1 MRRLFD
7 IFKLVFATALLFFTS
22 CSGLYAPQYDD
33 SESGSAT
40 LRVSIQDEM
49 RTALPEF
56 DKESLTYITLYYW
69 NDVDYET
76 VGSWTSIQEMNGSV
90 VPFKTGTYTFSLLAM
105 NSSAMFTQQKTC
117 TIVNGTNSLSF
128 TPHIT
133 TMGDMTSG
141 KGNLD
146 IKLRFNDSNVR
157 KVTAGL
163 YSTEET
169 KIPGFNDEELAIQ
182 SGGKIEYIKNGENS
196 IPSGNYIVIFKF
208 YADAA
213 KTQLLGTYREYA
225 SIMNRLT
232 SKSECVVDSLGNL
245 FKITYDLGGGSFT
258 SGYTAPGSYT
268 RHTDTIILP
277 PEEKITKA
285 GNSFAGWYESAD
297 FTGSPQYLLTR
308 GSSGNKTYHAKWI
321 PDITILYV
329 ANGGKIEKTTQTAQ
343 RGQNVTLMSAVT
355 LGLKPPFEGSNF
367 VGWAKDSKAREKDY
381 DDGATISG
389 GFEENTVLY
398 ALWTITGINGDPGK
412 DSDDDGLSD
421 GDELEIYHTDPS
433 NPDTDGDGFKDG
445 EEIYLHNNNT
455 NMFNPLIADMPELEI
470 EFVGKP
476 QIFYEYTTSSGSSSS
491 ESVDYST
498 SEEGSSS
505 ISNSSSKSRDETHGW
520 SAGFKISQ
528 KVSTSGT
535 ESEAGLEFGYNGNIT
550 TGDSFSYSRD
560 SSSGWS
566 KSWSN
571 SKTTSTETGR
581 SVNGGKIVFQC
592 RFKNPSNIAY
602 EVKGATVSLNRI
614 PNNNGKASVPVL
626 TETLSNVGTLGPG
639 RTSGTFNVKS
649 DLTLAETEELL
660 KWSTGMELIVSG
672 YSIALEG
679 RDFTEAMTKV
689 KAQTAALYID
699 WGSGLEGARKPETY
713 NVAVKN
719 RFNANATTWQDKYT
733 EMDLKWVFDNI
744 LNYREGTDYVLEEA
758 GGNKFLKS
766 IDGVENQAS
775 AKDGVW
781 FISHKYTVNG
791 RRMGMA
797 YLPFMSD
804 TADKWNFADIK
815 INAGDEISIIYTVDR
830 DGDGVPLNEELIYG
844 TDDSTPDTDGD
855 GLTDYEEIYGWYK
868 ADIGLDGKY
877 NGTTKKV
884 YTSPVL
890 KDSDGDGD
898 LDNNGNP
905 INRLDYSADSNKRD
919 SDPMVP
925 FAKNDTSLIMTR
937 YSATGATNSL
947 QSFTFTNDKATLSGL
962 NDRIFLDIVPKL
974 SLSTVKY
981 RNTTRKPGSDYSDF
995 DRFTP
1000 IELNVG
1006 ENKVEIEC
1014 IAPDGTTRKVYEI
1027 TVNSEFKLLS
1037 NFEATSQPFGGGLT
1051 SFTWDSYA
1059 DMRAEATTDGGYVL
1073 YGVKASS
1080 LTTPPELTLGNAT
1093 SARTQ
1098 SSGLDSLGAFYLKL
1112 DPADLSKGAYSLM
1125 LAAHTDYCFA
1135 LYAYAHSS
1143 NAGTF
1148 KSRCLASSQTSTKT
1162 GASEKGTLK
1171 FYAHYVEAVKDQDGG
1186 CDPEYYWSFSGGGGI
1201 LDLSALNIT
1210 EPERKEFDDDDDK
1223 YYAFGDQK
1231 TYKMNTPPS
1240 KFGSTT
1246 KVYTVEVSRAK
1257 DLSFTI
1263 KWNAIEYDRGSPD
1276 DHLGTVTANFTY
1288 NKDTDTWKC
1297 SWSAAGN
1304 GVKNAHAESSTIT
1317 AGDRSNGNS
1326 WKLYNED
1333 EGEIA
1338 MHWDWSWDE

>member
-1 MRRLFD
+1 MKRRFNF
-7 IFKLVFATALLFFTS
+7 FKLVFAAAFLIFTS
-22 CSGLYAPQYDD
+22 CSGLYTPQSDD
-33 SESGSAT
+33 SKSGGAT
-40 LRVSIQDEM
+40 LKVSIRDEM

-56 DKESLTYITLYYW
+56 DMDSLTYIYLNYW
-69 NDVDYET
+69 NDDDYET
-76 VGSWTSIQEMNGSV
+76 VGSWSSVDEMKKSV
-90 VPFKTGTYTFSLLAM
+90 LPFKTGTYKFALVALT
-105 NSSAMFTQQKTC
+105 NSAMFSEQKEY
-117 TIVNGTNSLSF
+117 TIVSGSNSISFAPRLSAL
-128 TPHIT
+128 
-133 TMGDMTSG
+133 GDIISG

-146 IKLRFNDSNVR
+146 IKLRFNDSHVR
-157 KVTAGL
+157 KITAGL

-169 KIPGFNDEELAIQ
+169 MIPGYNDEELAIQ
-182 SGGKIEYIKNGENS
+182 SGGKIEYLKEGENS
-196 IPSGNYIVIFKF
+196 VPAGNYIVIFKF
-208 YADAA
+208 YADNE

-225 SIMNRLT
+225 SIMNGLT
-232 SKSECVVDSLGNL
+232 SKSDCVVDSLGNL
-245 FKITYDLGGGSFT
+245 FTIRYDLGGGSFT
-258 SGYTAPGSYT
+258 NGYTAPGSYT
-268 RHTDTIILP
+268 RHSDTIILP
-277 PEEKITKA
+277 PEDKISKP
-285 GNSFAGWYESAD
+285 GNTFAGWYESAD
-297 FTGSPQYLLTR
+297 FTGSPQSLLTR
-308 GSSGNKTYHAKWI
+308 GSCGNKTYHAKWI
-321 PDITILYV
+321 PDVTIVYV
-329 ANGGKIEKTTQTAQ
+329 ANGGKIEKTSQTVQ
-343 RGQNVTLMSAVT
+343 KGQSVTLMTSTA
-355 LGLKPPFEGSNF
+355 LGLKPPFQGSNF
-367 VGWAKDSKAREKDY
+367 LGWAKDAKAREINY
-381 DDGATISG
+381 ADGAVIPE
-389 GFEENTVLY
+389 GFEGNTILY
-398 ALWTITGINGDPGK
+398 ALWTITDINGDPGK
-412 DSDDDGLSD
+412 DSDEDGLSD
-421 GDELEIYHTDPS
+421 GDEISVYHTDPS

-445 EEIYLHNNNT
+445 EEINLHNNNT

-520 SAGFKISQ
+520 SVGFKISQ
-528 KVSTSGT
+528 KVSTSGS
-535 ESEAGLEFGYNGNIT
+535 ESEAGFEFGYNGNVTKGESI
-550 TGDSFSYSRD
+550 SYSRD

-566 KSWSN
+566 RSWSN
-571 SKTTSTETGR
+571 SRTTSTETGR

-602 EVKGATVSLNRI
+602 KVEGATVSLNRI
-614 PNNNGKASVPVL
+614 PHNNGKTSIPVL

-639 RTSGTFNVKS
+639 RTSGTFNVKA

-660 KWSTGMELIVSG
+660 KWSTGMDLIVSG
-672 YSIALEG
+672 YSISLEG

-689 KAQTAALYID
+689 RAQTAAVYID
-699 WGSGLEGARKPETY
+699 WGIEATRKPETY

-719 RFNANATTWQDKYT
+719 RFNVNATTWQDKYQ

-744 LNYREGTDYVLEEA
+744 LNLREGTDYVLGEVD
-758 GGNKFLKS
+758 GKKYIKS
-766 IDGVENQAS
+766 IDGVTNQTE
-775 AKDGVW
+775 AKNGVW
-781 FISHKYTVNG
+781 FIGHKYTENG
-791 RRMGMA
+791 RRKGMA
-797 YLPFMSD
+797 YLPFTSE
-804 TADKWNFADIK
+804 TPESQRWNFEDIK

-844 TDDSTPDTDGD
+844 TYDSNPDTDGD

-868 ADIGLDGKY
+868 DDIGLVGNY

-884 YTSPVL
+884 YTNPVL

-905 INRLDYSADSNKRD
+905 INRLDYSDVADKRD

-937 YSATGATNSL
+937 YSATGAANSL
-947 QSFTFTNDKATLSGL
+947 QSFSFVNDKATLNGL

-974 SLSTVKY
+974 PLTTVKY
-981 RNTTRKPGSDYSDF
+981 RNTTRTGISSDYSDF
-995 DRFTP
+995 DRYTP

-1014 IAPDGTTRKVYEI
+1014 YAPDGTTRKVYEI

-1037 NFEATSQPFGGGLT
+1037 NFKASSQPLGGGLT

-1059 DMRAEATTDGGYVL
+1059 DMRADATTDGGYVL

-1080 LTTPPELTLGNAT
+1080 LTPPTLDKGNAT

-1098 SSGLDSLGAFYLKL
+1098 NSGLGSEAEFYLKL
-1112 DPADLSKGAYSLM
+1112 DPSDLSKGAYSLV
-1125 LAAHTDYCFA
+1125 LAPHTNYCFA
-1135 LYAYAHSS
+1135 LYAYAHSLYDD
-1143 NAGTF
+1143 TF
-1148 KSRCLASSQTSTKT
+1148 KSRCLGSSQTSVKT
-1162 GASEKGTLK
+1162 GAAEKGTLK

-1201 LDLSALNIT
+1201 IDLSAINIT
-1210 EPERKEFDDDDDK
+1210 ESERKEFDDDDDK
-1223 YYAFGDQK
+1223 YYTFGDQK
-1231 TYKMNTPPS
+1231 TYKADNPPGKDGGTS
-1240 KFGSTT
+1240 

-1257 DLSFTI
+1257 NLSFTI
-1263 KWNAIEYDRGSPD
+1263 KWNAIEYDVGSPD

-1304 GVKNAHAESSTIT
+1304 GVKDAHAESSTIT
-1317 AGDRSNGNS
+1317 AGEKSNGNS